1 MAIQIRTEQQRN
13 SDLVRISKL
22 YLQGHTQLEIA
33 QQIGVSRTQISYD
46 IKQLFLEWKRERID
60 VFEERLLIELS
71 KLDHLESEA
80 WKAWENSKRDSV
92 KIAEKINNLGSE
104 TTETIEGQNPSKGY
118 LEMVFKCIE
127 MRLKILSVLPKKT
140 INTPE
145 IPESDDLELLN
156 EATISLDNNDR

>member
-1 MAIQIRTEQQRN
+1 
-13 SDLVRISKL
+13 
-22 YLQGHTQLEIA
+22 
-33 QQIGVSRTQISYD
+33 
-46 IKQLFLEWKRERID
+46 LEWKRERID

-145 IPESDDLELLN
+145 IPENDDLELLN